1 MRKSRLGKRPH
12 KAKKRN
18 AHTLF
23 RECNA
28 QSAVPLVGL
37 SPCLCDFFAQDG
49 EIAGGGKDA
58 AANVG
63 VISIFEALISVS
75 PEFLK

>member
-1 MRKSRLGKRPH
+1 M
-12 KAKKRN
+12 
-18 AHTLF
+18 
-23 RECNA
+23 
-28 QSAVPLVGL
+28 GL

-63 VISIFEALISVS
+63 VISIFEALISVN

>member
-1 MRKSRLGKRPH
+1 MRIHFSENATH
-12 KAKKRN
+12 KA
-18 AHTLF
+18 LF
-23 RECNA
+23 
-28 QSAVPLVGL
+28 PLWGFHHG
-37 SPCLCDFFAQDG
+37 LCDFFAQDG